1 MEQEA
6 DISGGLSSAARPETD
21 AVPPVVLIVDDERD
35 LADTYARWLES
46 EYDVRTAYG
55 GHEAIEQLDGTVD
68 VMLLDRRMPRITGD
82 EVLEHLREQGYDCRV
97 SMLTAVEPDS
107 DLTEL
112 GFDEYLVKPVTRG
125 TLVET
130 VSELLLR
137 GSLTEDTQEYLA
149 LRSAADT
156 MTEHGGE
163 GGPDPETVM
172 DAQERAQAAAQD
184 PTVQRESAELERLK
198 TLTRMIRSVN
208 RAVVNVDSRTE
219 LGERV
224 CEEFVEVGPYA
235 HTLIGEYTPAAG
247 EFIPTAMSE
256 GDPDVGSIAGDDSVV
271 GAALDD
277 CEVRVAEAEAA
288 SDGPAERLWVDSET
302 ATEPAAVVT
311 VPISYRETVLG
322 GVVLLADERVELGD
336 RERAVLAEIGSTVGN
351 ALDSLRTEEFVHAD
365 RVVEV
370 ELDVTDRDDVFV
382 DLAAE
387 HDCRVV
393 LEGLNRSSEDG
404 IVCYLT
410 VTADRSDE
418 VVEFLATSGA
428 VAHCRTVDDRGDD
441 LLAECAVRSDT
452 VLLSLLNA
460 SGNVTE
466 FRANRGRGRVRLE
479 MPPSRDLRR
488 VFDRLREEFDGVDL
502 VSKRTADRSYQSIEG
517 FRASLGTELTDR
529 QNAALEAA
537 FHAGYFDWPREST
550 AEEVAEGLGMAQPT
564 FHEHL
569 REAERK
575 LADTYFDET
584 E

>member
-1 MEQEA
+1 MEQETG
-6 DISGGLSSAARPETD
+6 ISGGLGSAARLETD

-55 GHEAIEQLDGTVD
+55 GHEAIEQLDESVD
-68 VMLLDRRMPRITGD
+68 VVLLDRRMPRITGD

-112 GFDEYLVKPVTRG
+112 RFDEYLVKPVTRAD
-125 TLVET
+125 LVD
-130 VSELLLR
+130 VVNELLLR

-149 LRSAADT
+149 LRSTADT
-156 MTEHGGE
+156 MSEHGGE
-163 GGPDPETVM
+163 GGPDPETVA
-172 DAQERAQAAAQD
+172 DVQERVQEAAED
-184 PTVQRESAELERLK
+184 PTVQRESAELDRLK
-198 TLTRMIRSVN
+198 TLTRMMRSVN
-208 RAVVNVDSRTE
+208 RAVVDVDSRAE
-219 LGERV
+219 LDERV
-224 CEEFVEVGPYA
+224 CEGFVEVDPYA
-235 HTLIGEYTPAAG
+235 HTVAGECTAAAD
-247 EFIPTAMSE
+247 EFIPTATCE
-256 GDPDVGSIAGDDSVV
+256 GDPDVGPLVSDGGVV
-271 GAALDD
+271 GAALDE
-277 CEVRVAEAEAA
+277 CEVRVTEAEAV
-288 SDGPAERLWVDSET
+288 SDTPTERLWTESE
-302 ATEPAAVVT
+302 AAPEPAAVVT
-311 VPISYRETVLG
+311 VPVAYRETVLG
-322 GVVLLADERVELGD
+322 AVVLLADEQVELSD

-351 ALDSLRTEEFVHAD
+351 ALDSLRTEELVHTD
-365 RVVEV
+365 RIVEV
-370 ELDVTDRDDVFV
+370 ELDVADRDDVFV

-387 HDCRVV
+387 YDCRVA
-393 LEGLNRSSEDG
+393 LEGLNRSSSDG
-404 IVCYLT
+404 IACYLT
-410 VTADRSDE
+410 VTTDRSDD
-418 VVEFLATSGA
+418 VIEFLATRDA
-428 VAHCRTVDDRGDD
+428 VGHCRTVDDRGDD
-441 LLAECAVRSDT
+441 LLVECAVRSDA
-452 VLLSLLNA
+452 VLLSLLDA

-479 MPPSRDLRR
+479 MPPSRDLHR

-517 FRASLGTELTDR
+517 FRASLRTELTDR

-550 AEEVAEGLGMAQPT
+550 AEEVAEGLGIAPPT

-575 LADTYFDET
+575 LADIYFDET